1 MVIFK
6 SSNLFKTYQTIKV
19 AVYVKNAPVYNTTT
33 KKFEAALTGTAAD
46 VQVVYAQVTNS
57 KVLTVSKLSGTPS
70 TIEQG
75 VAPSVKLG
83 KGHSGYIAYW

>member
-1 MVIFK
+1 MNGDFQKFK
-6 SSNLFKTYQTIKV
+6 FIQDLSNDKV

-57 KVLTVSKLSGTPS
+57 R
-70 TIEQG
+70 
-75 VAPSVKLG
+75 
-83 KGHSGYIAYW
+83 Y